1 MKRLWTELKIW
12 RDRTYTAEDTGHWEP
27 DQTGDQVETGVQ
39 ELLLELREPLE
50 AARSAKKSAQR
61 RRRQIEP
68 SPLKSQDA
76 FSAPN
81 FPLTRL

>member
-27 DQTGDQVETGVQ
+27 DQTVGQVEIEVQ
-39 ELLLELREPLE
+39 ELLLELREPLG
-50 AARSAKKSAQR
+50 AARSAKWSAQR
-61 RRRQIEP
+61 LHRQIEL

-76 FSAPN
+76 FSTPN
-81 FPLTRL
+81 CSPTRL

>member
-50 AARSAKKSAQR
+50 VARSAK
-61 RRRQIEP
+61 
-68 SPLKSQDA
+68 
-76 FSAPN
+76 
-81 FPLTRL
+81 